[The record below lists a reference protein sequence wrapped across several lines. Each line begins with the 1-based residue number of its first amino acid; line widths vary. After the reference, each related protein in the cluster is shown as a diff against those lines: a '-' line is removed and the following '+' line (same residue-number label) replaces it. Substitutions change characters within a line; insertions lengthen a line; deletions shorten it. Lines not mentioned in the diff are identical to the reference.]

1 MFTYSQVADA
11 AQPRQEKSSPH
22 LTKAAKGIIN
32 RTNTFRQE
40 KGRQKLA
47 VSPKLKEASRYFAKF
62 MARTD
67 QYSHNADGNQ
77 PAERASRYGY
87 RYCIVSENIAF
98 QFDTAGFTTEE
109 LIQGFFQG
117 WKSSPGHR
125 KNMLDPG
132 VTEVGVAVARSKQS
146 GYYYAVQMFG
156 RPKSLRIEFQVVN
169 NTATA
174 IQYELGSQLFPLP
187 PRAIRTHQ
195 LCRSENLR
203 FHWPD
208 QQENTLVQPNNGNR
222 YTIRREGQKFRVRK
236 E

>member
-1 MFTYSQVADA
+1 MRLSLGKRK

-40 KGRQKLA
+40 KGRQKLT
-47 VSPKLKEASRYFAKF
+47 VSPKLKEASRYFAEF

-67 QYSHNADGNQ
+67 QYGHNADGNQ

-208 QQENTLVQPNNGNR
+208 QQENTFVQPNNGNR